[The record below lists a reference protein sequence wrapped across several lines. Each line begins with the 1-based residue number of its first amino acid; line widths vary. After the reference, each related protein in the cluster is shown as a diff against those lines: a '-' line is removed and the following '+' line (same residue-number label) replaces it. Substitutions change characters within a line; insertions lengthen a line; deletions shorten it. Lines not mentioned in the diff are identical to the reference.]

1 MGHYIRVLAERDDNI
16 PVSQIRAW
24 LEAEGLNVVVTVE
37 VGDEQSWIQITL
49 KPKRGRELTSI
60 ERNPVEPGSLGEAE
74 LQEFAE
80 ELDDAKPTS
89 AAEWLRK
96 YLPSVKVIYAFQIL
110 SGGHQDYD
118 WKPVHVVLEMIRQTQ
133 SGIIQADYEG
143 FSNREGHHILWQF
156 SEDVTG
162 SWMMAVLN
170 QAGEWRPFEM
180 DLGNPEHR
188 AAFQAGQVPK
198 GVRVLSK

>member
-1 MGHYIRVLAERDDNI
+1 MGYYIRVLAERDDNI

-37 VGDEQSWIQITL
+37 VGDEQSWNQITL

-60 ERNPVEPGSLGEAE
+60 ERNPVEPDSLGEGE
-74 LQEFAE
+74 LEEFAE
-80 ELDDAKPTS
+80 ELSDAKPSS
-89 AAEWLRK
+89 AAEWLRNF
-96 YLPSVKVIYAFQIL
+96 LPGVKVIYAFQIL
-110 SGGHQDYD
+110 SGGHDDYD
-118 WKPVHVVLEMIRQTQ
+118 WKPVHVVWQRIHGALG
-133 SGIIQADYEG
+133 GIVQADDEG

-162 SWMMAVLN
+162 SWTMAVLN
-170 QAGEWRPFEM
+170 EAGEWQPFEM

-188 AAFQAGQVPK
+188 AAFQAGQVPT
-198 GVRVLSK
+198 GVRLLSK